1 MRKALRILHIGNG
14 SAFKIKAIVDAFLER
29 GHEIHMV
36 PIPPIREAWPDVTW
50 HHLPTPRVPARAMVL
65 ARMLQ
70 VRRLA
75 RQLQP
80 DVVHAHNAWGPGWY
94 GAFTGIHPL
103 VIHAYGGDLLPERY
117 ASRPALERRLTTWT
131 CRTAD
136 RVIVTGHHMI
146 DASAGL
152 DFPRERLMLLPRGV
166 DLQRYRQGLD
176 TRELRQKL
184 GIGDRAPVILSPRYQ
199 VHEDLYNL
207 DIVIEAFGHLRKR
220 FPEAVCV
227 QMYEPKSEAARA
239 RLARAAADRGL
250 GDSYRLVPSVD
261 NATMP
266 LFYNLA
272 DAVASVPSTDGFPV
286 TVLEASACEAP
297 LVVSKLP
304 YCAEWFV
311 DGENGLIVP
320 VRDAAALGQAL
331 ISLCS
336 DKALGRRLGAAGRRL
351 VAERADYRQC
361 MDRLEREY
369 WALVA
374 KAHPDKAFGTPRGQ
388 WSKTAAVAADPPH
401 SRRAS

>member
-14 SAFKIKAIVDAFLER
+14 HAFKIKAIVDAFVER
-29 GHEIHMV
+29 GHEIHV
-36 PIPPIREAWPDVTW
+36 APIPPVKDAWPGVTW

-75 RQLQP
+75 RKLRP

-152 DFPRERLMLLPRGV
+152 GFPRERLMLLPRGV
-166 DLQRYRQGLD
+166 DLQRYRRGLD
-176 TRELRQKL
+176 TRELRHKL
-184 GIGDRAPVILSPRYQ
+184 GIGERGPVIFSPRYQ

-207 DIVIEAFGHLRKR
+207 DIVIDALVQVRKQ
-220 FPEAVCV
+220 FPDVVCV
-227 QMYEPKSEAARA
+227 QMYEQKSEAARA
-239 RLARAAADRGL
+239 RLAQAAADRGVNEH
-250 GDSYRLVPSVD
+250 YRMVPSVD

-272 DAVASVPSTDGFPV
+272 DAVVSVPSTDGFPV

-297 LVVSKLP
+297 LVVSDLP
-304 YCAEWFV
+304 YCSEWFV
-311 DGENGLIVP
+311 DGQNGLIVP
-320 VRDAAALGQAL
+320 VRNAESLAQAVVTLCRDA
-331 ISLCS
+331 
-336 DKALGRRLGAAGRRL
+336 DMRRRFGAAGRQL
-351 VAERADYRQC
+351 VAQRADYQQC
-361 MDRLEREY
+361 MSTLEREY
-369 WALVA
+369 WSLVA
-374 KAHPDKAFGTPRGQ
+374 QTHPDRAFGTPRPRP
-388 WSKTAAVAADPPH
+388 VA
-401 SRRAS
+401 